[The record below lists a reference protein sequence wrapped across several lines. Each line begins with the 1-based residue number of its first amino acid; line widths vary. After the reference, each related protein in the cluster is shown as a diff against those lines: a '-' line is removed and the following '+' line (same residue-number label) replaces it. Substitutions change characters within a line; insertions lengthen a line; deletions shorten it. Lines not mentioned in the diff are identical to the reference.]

1 LRLQWGKA
9 VFRRIEVRGGYMQ
22 TADETSQKILYIAT
36 HGPGGL
42 EHPILPFVL
51 ASAALFMGVQAVVA
65 LQGDAVSARLHG

>member
-1 LRLQWGKA
+1 
-9 VFRRIEVRGGYMQ
+9 MQ